1 MCAFLYRSFNE
12 VSQNVILHWCRCCF
26 CRKQYNGD
34 PEHELR
40 GRRRLS
46 KSGQASPPVVFWHH
60 RFLDVSPR
68 RQLRR
73 VQRHRETT
81 RENEQKTHREEVHLV
96 RRVTVYIVRD
106 VQRERRFGVATDTR
120 GGDGAGVPVPDVF
133 GDEDEQVFTMRRYW
147 ILVI

>member
-1 MCAFLYRSFNE
+1 MCAFLCRSFNE
-12 VSQNVILHWCRCCF
+12 VSQNVILHWCCCF

-60 RFLDVSPR
+60 RFRDVSPR

-73 VQRHRETT
+73 VQRRRETT